1 MTPTR
6 PHLSIILPAYNEAE
20 RIPATL
26 LDIDK
31 RMAGKEYAY
40 EIIVVNDGSKDNTSE
55 VVKKLMPA
63 VRNLK
68 LIDNMENKGKG
79 GVVRQGMLAATG
91 DIRLF
96 MDSDNATTIDQF
108 DQMEQWFPA
117 PEGRGLASGGRDT
130 YHVVI
135 CSRTMKGSVLDPPEP
150 WYRQIPGK
158 LGNLFWIQPLLL
170 WGLWDTQCGFKAFTA
185 ECAERVF
192 SFSKLSGWSFD
203 AEILALAMA
212 MGYRVKEVPV
222 HWKHDGQSKVK
233 ATAYLQVLLDVAKIR
248 WWFWMDAYGL
258 RKPAKPD

>member
-1 MTPTR
+1 VISQK

-40 EIIVVNDGSKDNTSE
+40 EVIVVNDGSKDNTAE

-63 VRNLK
+63 VKNLK
-68 LIDNMENKGKG
+68 LLDNVENKGKG

-91 DIRLF
+91 EIRLF
-96 MDSDNATTIDQF
+96 MDSDNATTIDHF
-108 DQMEQWFPA
+108 DQMEQWFR
-117 PEGRGLASGGRDT
+117 EG
-130 YHVVI
+130 YQVVI
-135 CSRTMKGSVLDPPEP
+135 CSRAVKGSKLDPPEP

-158 LGNLFWIQPLLL
+158 LGNMFWIQPLLL

-185 ECAERVF
+185 ECAEKVF

-222 HWKHDGQSKVK
+222 HWKHDGKSKVK
-233 ATAYLQVLLDVAKIR
+233 ASAYVQVLLDVAKIR
-248 WWFWMDAYGL
+248 WWFWRDAYGL
-258 RKPAKPD
+258 RKVK

>member
-1 MTPTR
+1 MTPAK
-6 PHLSIILPAYNEAE
+6 PYPSIILPAYNEAE

-63 VRNLK
+63 VKNLK
-68 LIDNMENKGKG
+68 LLDNVENKGKG
-79 GVVRQGMLAATG
+79 GVVRQGMLAAPG

-96 MDSDNATTIDQF
+96 MDSDNATTIDHF
-108 DQMEQWFPA
+108 DQMKQFFR
-117 PEGRGLASGGRDT
+117 EG

-135 CSRTMKGSVLDPPEP
+135 CSRAMKGSKLDPPEP

-158 LGNLFWIQPLLL
+158 LGNMFWIQPLLL

-185 ECAERVF
+185 ECAEKVF

-212 MGYRVKEVPV
+212 MGFRVKEVPV

-233 ATAYLQVLLDVAKIR
+233 ASAYIQVLLDVAKIR
-248 WWFWMDAYGL
+248 WWFITDAYRL
-258 RKPAKPD
+258 KQVK